1 MPNRSSRMA
10 PVAAAWSRMIRT
22 GLLALYGL
30 GISTAQAYAQTT
42 SHDPGTEFGQANR
55 LMGWPFWIIVGVIVA
70 AAALYTFGSRRG
82 RPRE

>member
-1 MPNRSSRMA
+1 
-10 PVAAAWSRMIRT
+10 MIRT
-22 GLLALYGL
+22 CLLALTVLGL
-30 GISTAQAYAQTT
+30 MVAQAQAQTT

>member
-1 MPNRSSRMA
+1 MRML
-10 PVAAAWSRMIRT
+10 RRC
-22 GLLALYGL
+22 LLALHGL
-30 GISTAQAYAQTT
+30 GLAVAQVQAQTT

-55 LMGWPFWIIVGVIVA
+55 LMGLPFWIIVGVIVA